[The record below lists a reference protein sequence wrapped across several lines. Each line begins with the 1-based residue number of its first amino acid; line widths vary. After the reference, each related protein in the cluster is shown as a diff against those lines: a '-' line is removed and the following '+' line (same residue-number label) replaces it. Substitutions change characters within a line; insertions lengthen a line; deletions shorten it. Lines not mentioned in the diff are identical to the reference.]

1 MNLVTL
7 AEESADQNGFYVPQF
22 ELRIADVGLPRDV
35 LRDVVQLTYKDSIK
49 EIDSF
54 EVTVNNWD
62 PSARAFKYVGAETAA
77 DLEGSTDASKRYRLF
92 DPCNKKVEV
101 RMGYSGELRLMMLGT
116 FTTLEPSFVASGAP
130 TLAVRGL
137 NAVHQLRRKQ
147 YSHEWHPD
155 GAHAQGWRDSEI
167 ALDIATRTDK
177 DLPKDQKR
185 FPVPV
190 VVSRSAQAVEDP
202 VPYVSQNNQYDI
214 DFLLTRAR
222 RRGYVV
228 YLREG
233 DPQAKIP
240 AERSRH
246 LYFGPSDDKSPE
258 LRDVTF
264 KLTWGA
270 TLIDFKPTLTTA
282 NQIKSVTVKGWDRTK
297 KKGFAAKVSLDDKE
311 LAVDPELRK
320 QLNECDPREEV
331 VVNKPVQTEKEAK
344 TLAKSILTNRLN
356 EVVKAAVTCVGL
368 PDLRAG
374 MKVQIAGIG
383 ARFSGEYFILDSN
396 HTISDSG
403 YLTRFNARK
412 VTGALEGI
420 E

>member
-77 DLEGSTDASKRYRLF
+77 DLAGSTDASKRYRLF

-155 GAHAQGWRDSEI
+155 AAHPQGWRDSEI
-167 ALDIATRTDK
+167 ALDIANRTDK

-190 VVSRSAQAVEDP
+190 VVSRGAQALEDP

-233 DPQAKIP
+233 DPLAKIP

-270 TLIDFKPTLTTA
+270 TLVDFKPTLTTA

-374 MKVQIAGIG
+374 MKVQIVGIG

-396 HTISDSG
+396 HTISDGG